1 MMLRIAIVD
10 DEKQVAEYIAKT
22 TKQHAENNS
31 IQTDI
36 TVYDSSVNFLKE
48 YTTDKYDVVFLDI
61 EMPEMN
67 GDELSAKLTE
77 IDSTILLVY
86 VTNLCND
93 EVYTMLKYMPI
104 GFLRKPFFEKEIDE
118 MLITLSNKITAI
130 KKTYLVSSGKQ
141 MIHVSLKNVLYIES
155 ERNYV
160 YFHILNTNQN
170 KNEIIKIRKKLDEI
184 EKDIEKMGFIRI
196 HSSILVNYRFIYSIN
211 KSSITLDNGI
221 ELPVSRS
228 RESTLTSK
236 FLYFSRGL

>member
-1 MMLRIAIVD
+1 MIRIAIVD

-228 RESTLTSK
+228 RESTIISK

>member
-1 MMLRIAIVD
+1 MIRIAIVD

-211 KSSITLDNGI
+211 KNSITLDNGI

>member
-1 MMLRIAIVD
+1 MIRIAIVD

-228 RESTLTSK
+228 RELTITSK